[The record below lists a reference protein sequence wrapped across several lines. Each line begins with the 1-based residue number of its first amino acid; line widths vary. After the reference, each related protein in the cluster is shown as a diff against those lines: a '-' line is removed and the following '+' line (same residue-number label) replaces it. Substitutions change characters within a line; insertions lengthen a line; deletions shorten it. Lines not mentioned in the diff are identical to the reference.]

1 MSRGRADYEE
11 EMNGMKMKDI
21 RNIAKGR
28 GLKVVRMNKT
38 ELIRSIQRAEGNADC
53 YGTEHAKVC
62 GQTNCL
68 WREDCL
74 AIQKP

>member
-1 MSRGRADYEE
+1 
-11 EMNGMKMKDI
+11 MKMQDI

-28 GLKVVRMNKT
+28 GVKAGIGINKA
-38 ELIRSIQRAEGNADC
+38 ELIRSIQRAEGNVDC
-53 YGTEHAKVC
+53 FGTEHVNVC

-74 AIQKP
+74 LVQKARE

>member
-1 MSRGRADYEE
+1 
-11 EMNGMKMKDI
+11 MKMQDI
-21 RNIAKGR
+21 RNIAKER
-28 GLKVVRMNKT
+28 GSKVGSRINKT

-53 YGTEHAKVC
+53 FGTEHVNIC

-74 AIQKP
+74 AIQKA